1 LDHAICPSVQVM
13 SLADMNEVFSQQ
25 RQVARLA
32 MSSDTVKAAAH
43 CKGPVA

>member
-1 LDHAICPSVQVM
+1 M
-13 SLADMNEVFSQQ
+13 SLADMNEVSSQQ